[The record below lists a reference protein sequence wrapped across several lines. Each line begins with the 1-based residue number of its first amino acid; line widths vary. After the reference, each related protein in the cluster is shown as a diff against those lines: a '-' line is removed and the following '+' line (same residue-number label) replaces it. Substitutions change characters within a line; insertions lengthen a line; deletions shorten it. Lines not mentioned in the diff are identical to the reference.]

1 MKQGRKST
9 SPAASHEV
17 QQGSRQLVVLIAV
30 AVRLYRDGLAEALSA
45 HRDFRIEAAAGEEA
59 DVVAASLLVQPDVV
73 IVDVALVE
81 ALTVIR
87 ALRAQS
93 SCRRILAFAVGDRVD
108 ALIQYAKA
116 GADGFFSASGT
127 LAELVEAIE
136 RTAIGELMCSP
147 RIAAELLRQAAQ
159 ESRPTFQSAAESS
172 LTRREEQVLRFLQD
186 GLSNKKIALALH
198 ISEATVKNHIHHLL
212 QKMHVSTRGQAVAQM
227 ANRASSAH
235 YLSDFAKS
243 LGRTTSPLF
252 TPPGEMQNGASRDS
266 Y

>member
-1 MKQGRKST
+1 
-9 SPAASHEV
+9 
-17 QQGSRQLVVLIAV
+17 LIAV
-30 AVRLYRDGLAEALSA
+30 AVRLYRDGLAEALCA
-45 HRDFRIEAAAGEEA
+45 HRRFRVEATAGDAA
-59 DVVAASLLVQPDVV
+59 DVVAASHRVQPDVV

-87 ALRAQS
+87 GLRAQS
-93 SCRRILAFAVGDRVD
+93 SGRRILAFAVGDHVD

-116 GADGFFSASGT
+116 GADGFFSSSGT

-147 RIAAELLRQAAQ
+147 RIAAELLRQAAR
-159 ESRPTFQSAAESS
+159 ESRPTFQSAAESN
-172 LTRREEQVLRFLQD
+172 LTRREEQVFRFLQD

-235 YLSDFAKS
+235 YLSETAKS
-243 LGRTTSPLF
+243 LGNTTSPLF
-252 TPPGEMQNGASRDS
+252 APPGEMENPASGDRC
-266 Y
+266 